1 MCKVTILD
9 EDFPGTL
16 GFDKTEISVQK
27 GQDHVDIVVSRS
39 DGSDGTIQC
48 VVKTEQLSDVKTS
61 NTANE
66 FEDYVPTIETVV
78 FQHQTNEMVV
88 AIQLVNIDIP
98 NIDKIGANKVDEE
111 EEKAED

>member
-16 GFDKTEISVQK
+16 GFEKTEITVQK
-27 GQDHVDIVVSRS
+27 GQDHVDIVVTRS

-61 NTANE
+61 NSANE
-66 FEDYVPTIETVV
+66 FEDYVPKIEKVV
-78 FQHQTNEMVV
+78 FQHQTN
-88 AIQLVNIDIP
+88 
-98 NIDKIGANKVDEE
+98 
-111 EEKAED
+111 